1 MSRGQ
6 AGPGGARR
14 GRAAAQVIRERARNG
29 ARTPESRETQVSDL
43 LF

>member
-6 AGPGGARR
+6 AGQGGAGRR
-14 GRAAAQVIRERARNG
+14 AQVIRERARNG